1 MTTEQMPTNIFEDIP
16 CLRPHADK
24 IYERVIGS
32 RPEKGV
38 MALRDRFE
46 DFAQWAREVER
57 EAERDGH
64 PRTVLQMPIEPRD
77 LAAYAEWL
85 DSERVL
91 AVSSISSYMSAL
103 GALHIAAGFLPPT
116 TSTEVKDVLAK
127 LRDKRSEADLQRA
140 RALSDAEL
148 ARIFDVLYLRRRTV
162 GRRIERPEEARKR
175 ADFDKALLATM
186 IQAGMRRSEAADLT
200 WGKVVWLEDG
210 TGAIL
215 LPDNWPRSGGYYA
228 VRVTAECMDA
238 LREIKPEDATPGASV
253 FNLSGSQI
261 NRRLK
266 RMCEEAGIDPKDISG
281 HTTRATLQ
289 RLMVDN
295 GAPVDAVKAQL
306 RLKPPA
312 IPAMYIHIEDE
323 QDLGRMEKGTFLK
336 DVKHT
341 VGYID
346 LGIPRHH
353 EVSVNSA
360 LCRIL
365 QRMMHGCSVR
375 PEPVR
380 GIYGHPRLRPDI
392 LITEPGGAHVIMEA
406 EVDPAHGVEADALA
420 RLGLKAAVDRR
431 DIEAVIALR
440 YPANIATADDL
451 DAKLV
456 VAKLRYCAF
465 LGGKAG
471 VHARLPESG
480 WLESSA
486 SDIAEFARLV
496 SLPPSKR
503 RVMLLREFIRR
514 VRACGSRIDETTKL
528 SPAVTMGIA

>member
-1 MTTEQMPTNIFEDIP
+1 MTTERSSVNIFEDIP

-24 IYERVIGS
+24 IYERVS
-32 RPEKGV
+32 SRRPEKGV
-38 MALRDRFE
+38 LALRDRFD

-57 EAERDGH
+57 EAQRDGH

-116 TSTEVKDVLAK
+116 TSSEVKDVLAK

-175 ADFDKALLATM
+175 ADFDKTLLVTM
-186 IQAGMRRSEAADLT
+186 IQIGMRRSEAADLT
-200 WGKVVWLEDG
+200 WGKVVWLGDG
-210 TGAIL
+210 IGAIL
-215 LPDNWPRSGGYYA
+215 LPVNWARNDEYYA
-228 VRVTAECMDA
+228 VGVTAKCMDA
-238 LREIKPEDATPGASV
+238 LRGIRPEDATHGASV

-266 RMCEEAGIDPKDISG
+266 RMCEEAGIDSKDISG
-281 HTTRATLQ
+281 HTTRATLE
-289 RLMVDN
+289 RLMFDN

-312 IPAMYIHIEDE
+312 IPGTYIRIEDE
-323 QDLGRMEKGTFLK
+323 QDLNWIEKRKLLK

-341 VGYID
+341 VGYIE
-346 LGIPRHH
+346 LRLPRHA
-353 EVSVNSA
+353 EASVNNA

-375 PEPVR
+375 SEPVR
-380 GIYGHPRLRPDI
+380 AIYGHPMLKPDI
-392 LITEPGGAHVIMEA
+392 LITEPGSAPVILEA
-406 EVDPAHGVEADALA
+406 EVDPAHGVEADALG
-420 RLGLKAAVDRR
+420 RLGLKAAVDRH

-440 YPANIATADDL
+440 YPVDIATAYDL
-451 DAKLV
+451 DAELV
-456 VAKLRYCAF
+456 EAKLRYCVFVGNAD
-465 LGGKAG
+465 KH
-471 VHARLPESG
+471 VRYPEPG
-480 WLESSA
+480 WLEGSA
-486 SDIAEFARLV
+486 SDIADFARLV
-496 SLPPSKR
+496 SWPNTRLEMLRGSLR
-503 RVMLLREFIRR
+503 RIR
-514 VRACGSRIDETTKL
+514 
-528 SPAVTMGIA
+528 